1 MSVMFRVLNY
11 SGATPREISEVVNGL
26 MNGKSNNTGTIT
38 LNTGNATTTSLV
50 DERIS
55 VDTKII
61 LIPFSDA
68 AEADS
73 APYGAFQDTTDQNAT
88 TVTNEYIVSCNTTD
102 YSNGVVLEN
111 NNKFRVRSYGIYN
124 IQFSIQIANSD
135 VQIQDVDIWF
145 KKGSGAGAASN
156 IAASNSKFSVPE
168 SHGGTDGHL
177 IAALNFFLELQAD
190 DYFQIAWATTDLD
203 CGIEQL
209 PTQTSPTRP
218 STPSVIV
225 TVSYV
230 APAAYSNVYV
240 SSQQAGQATI
250 SHFANATANKTYAYI
265 LIG

>member
-68 AEADS
+68 AEADT
-73 APYGAFQDTTDQNAT
+73 APYGGFQDGTDQSAATISDAYAMTYDTTDF
-88 TVTNEYIVSCNTTD
+88 
-102 YSNGVVLEN
+102 SNGVYVSN
-111 NNKFRVRSYGIYN
+111 SSRINVRNAGIYN
-124 IQFSIQIANSD
+124 LQFSAQFKNTD
-135 VQIQDVDIWF
+135 NDGHDVDVWVR
-145 KKGSGAGAASN
+145 KNGTDVAK
-156 IAASNSKFSVPE
+156 SNSKFHIPARKSSGDP
-168 SHGGTDGHL
+168 SHL
-177 IAALNFFLELQAD
+177 IAALNFYFDLAANDYVQIMWRTSNVAVTLEHFAAVSAGVLTPA
-190 DYFQIAWATTDLD
+190 IPA
-203 CGIEQL
+203 
-209 PTQTSPTRP
+209 
-218 STPSVIV
+218 TPSVIV
-225 TVSYV
+225 TMNYI
-230 APAAYSNVYV
+230 APLAYSNVYV

-250 SHFANATANKTYAYI
+250 SHFANATADKTYAYI

>member
-1 MSVMFRVLNY
+1 MTMFRVLPY
-11 SGATPREISEVVNGL
+11 QGGTPRQISEVVNNL

-38 LNTGNATTTSLV
+38 LATGNATSTTLY

-73 APYGAFQDTTDQNAT
+73 FPYGAFQDSTDQDVT
-88 TVTNEYIVSCNTTD
+88 TVSDEYIISCNTTD

-124 IQFSIQIANSD
+124 IQFSIQIANADS
-135 VQIQDVDIWF
+135 QIQDVDIWF
-145 KKGSGAGAASN
+145 KKGSGSGAASN
-156 IAASNSKFSVPE
+156 IANSNSKFSIPE
-168 SHGGTDGHL
+168 RHGSVDGHV

-190 DYFQIAWATTDLD
+190 DYFQIAWSSTNTD

-209 PTQTSPTRP
+209 STQSSPTRP
-218 STPSVIV
+218 ATPSVIV

-240 SSQQAGQATI
+240 SAQQQGQATI
-250 SHFANATANKTYAYI
+250 SHFANSTANKTYAYI